1 MNRRFVRPWTS
12 VFIKSSVTTGA
23 PTPTG
28 ALFLNTPGLTDVVRP
43 TVCAEADPKV
53 ANIEAVPNAT
63 TGAIASISFFIEASP
78 CPDGRAHVISSYERR
93 PVNGGGRRAPPGV
106 SDMFGRMTAD
116 REVHY
121 GSFD

>member
-23 PTPTG
+23 PTAIG

-43 TVCAEADPKV
+43 TVCAEGDPKV

-63 TGAIASISFFIEASP
+63 TGAIESISLFIEPSP
-78 CPDGRAHVISSYERR
+78 CPGREPRPSGHVSSHAIA
-93 PVNGGGRRAPPGV
+93 VKV
-106 SDMFGRMTAD
+106 
-116 REVHY
+116 
-121 GSFD
+121 